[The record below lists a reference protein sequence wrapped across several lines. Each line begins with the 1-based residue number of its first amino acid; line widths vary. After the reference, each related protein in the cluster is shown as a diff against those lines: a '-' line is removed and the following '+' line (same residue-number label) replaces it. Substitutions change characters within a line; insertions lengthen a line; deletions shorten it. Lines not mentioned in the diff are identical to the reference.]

1 MTGSGAHAV
10 FAADALSGRVAVV
23 TGAARG
29 IGRAAAVALAGAGAD
44 VVGVDIA
51 GPVSPILD
59 FPPATPADLEET
71 GRAVQECG
79 ARWLSHTVD
88 QRDLPALRAAAEAV
102 EGEWGGI
109 DVVFANAGIQAFR
122 PLLEMTDPDWHDQI
136 DVNLTGTANVL
147 RAFAPALV
155 RRGGGRIILTSSTQ
169 GQHGTKSGA
178 AYSAS
183 KWGLIGLMKSAAL
196 ELGAHGITVNA
207 VIPGLVDTALTR
219 HEDRYAQA
227 IASSGGEPSGDVE
240 QDERTARE
248 SLTRSSPLGVPWIDP
263 ADIAPLV
270 VFLASD
276 AARMVSGTSFAA
288 TAGDSA
294 HVTA

>member
-1 MTGSGAHAV
+1 MASTDPHAT
-10 FAADALSGRVAVV
+10 FTSDALSGRVAVV

-29 IGRAAAVALAGAGAD
+29 IGRAAAVALARAGAD
-44 VVGVDIA
+44 VVGIDIA
-51 GPVSPILD
+51 GTVSPVLD
-59 FPPATPADLEET
+59 FPPATPADLDET
-71 GRAVQECG
+71 GRKVQECG
-79 ARWLSHTVD
+79 ARWLSRTVD
-88 QRDLPALRAAAEAV
+88 QRDLPALRTAAGTV
-102 EGEWGGI
+102 EREWGGI
-109 DVVFANAGIQAFR
+109 DVVFANAGIQAFA

-155 RRGGGRIILTSSTQ
+155 RRGAGRIILTSSTQ
-169 GQHGTKSGA
+169 GQHGTKFGA

-183 KWGLIGLMKSAAL
+183 KWGIIGLMKSAAL

-207 VIPGLVDTALTR
+207 VVPGLIDTALTR

-227 IASSGGEPSGDVE
+227 ISAGGGEPSGDVE

-248 SLTRSSPLGVPWIDP
+248 SLASKSPLGVPWMDP
-263 ADIAPLV
+263 RDVAPLV

-294 HVTA
+294 NVTA